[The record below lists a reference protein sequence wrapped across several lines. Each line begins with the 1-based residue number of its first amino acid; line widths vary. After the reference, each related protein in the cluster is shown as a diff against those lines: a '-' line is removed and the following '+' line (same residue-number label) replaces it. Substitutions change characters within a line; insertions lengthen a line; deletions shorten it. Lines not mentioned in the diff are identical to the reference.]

1 MAIIK
6 VVCGI
11 IFKKDKVL
19 ICRRS
24 EHKSMAGFWEFPGGK
39 IESGEQASDALIR
52 ELQEELG
59 MKVIV
64 GAHFKT
70 VRYPYENFTIEL
82 ISYTCQFQEATYKLI
97 DHDEYEWIEL
107 IDLNYKN
114 LAPADIPIAE
124 ELIRNRKTTI
134 K

>member
-11 IFKKDKVL
+11 IFKEDRVFL
-19 ICRRS
+19 CRRKGD
-24 EHKSMAGFWEFPGGK
+24 KSLGGYWEFPGGK
-39 IESGEQASDALIR
+39 IEANETAAASLHR

-64 GAHFKT
+64 GEHFKSVIHAYNT
-70 VRYPYENFTIEL
+70 ITIEL
-82 ISYTCQFQEATYKLI
+82 IAYLCKFQDATYTLS
-97 DHDEYEWIEL
+97 DHDRYEWIERTHL
-107 IDLNYKN
+107 LNYN

-124 ELIRNRKTTI
+124 ALMNS
-134 K
+134 